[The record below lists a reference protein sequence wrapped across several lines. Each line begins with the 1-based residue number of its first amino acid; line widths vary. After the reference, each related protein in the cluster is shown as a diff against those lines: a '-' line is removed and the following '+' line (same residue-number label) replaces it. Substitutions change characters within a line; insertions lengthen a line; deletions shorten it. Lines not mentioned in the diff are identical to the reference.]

1 MNEKIV
7 KENRISFK
15 MNIPDDIEKISKIFR
30 DNQYQC
36 LIVGGSVRDALL
48 NKQPKDF
55 DLTTDAVPDTVE
67 KIMTDA
73 GFRTLPTGKSFGVI
87 NVFTDQGEYEIATM
101 REDIGSSDSRRP
113 DSVKFTDINT
123 DSKRRDLTINALYYD
138 IDTEEVID
146 LVGGLNDLQKGLIRT
161 VGHPS
166 DRFKEDKLRILRL
179 IRFSARF
186 GSVIDS
192 EADAALQRDASLEG
206 ISGERIRD
214 EFLKGIASAKSVKQF
229 LEMLDRYHLFNWIFK
244 GLHVNKKFIEDRD
257 PIVLIAVLL
266 RGNTQ
271 AVLNK
276 QLNALKYGVDEIKGI
291 TFLLNLLELSPETAV
306 VLKRQQKNAHI
317 TIEQMFDFGN
327 REGIKLNLLIAF
339 SKFNLTVTGED
350 VMKQFNLK
358 QGKELGDMINKLEYD
373 NFVKSL

>member
-1 MNEKIV
+1 M
-7 KENRISFK
+7 
-15 MNIPDDIEKISKIFR
+15 
-30 DNQYQC
+30 
-36 LIVGGSVRDALL
+36 
-48 NKQPKDF
+48 
-55 DLTTDAVPDTVE
+55 
-67 KIMTDA
+67 
-73 GFRTLPTGKSFGVI
+73 
-87 NVFTDQGEYEIATM
+87 
-101 REDIGSSDSRRP
+101 
-113 DSVKFTDINT
+113 
-123 DSKRRDLTINALYYD
+123 
-138 IDTEEVID
+138 
-146 LVGGLNDLQKGLIRT
+146 
-161 VGHPS
+161 
-166 DRFKEDKLRILRL
+166 
-179 IRFSARF
+179 
-186 GSVIDS
+186 
-192 EADAALQRDASLEG
+192 
-206 ISGERIRD
+206 
-214 EFLKGIASAKSVKQF
+214 
-229 LEMLDRYHLFNWIFK
+229 
-244 GLHVNKKFIEDRD
+244 
-257 PIVLIAVLL
+257 LIAVLL